1 MLSDR
6 RLLTWCLRQR
16 SGIRIVKPSD
26 NLARAYLKKSRNAMK
41 SMEVNLDAG
50 IYEWAISASYY
61 AKYFVVYALLQKI
74 GVKCEIHDCTISL
87 FSYLFKDHIPARLS
101 VQLRES
107 KTERIEAQYY
117 TEEISVNRKEM
128 VERTRVFVLKIEEL
142 MDGLNAEKVSLLQ
155 KELRD
160 IARPKA
166 G

>member
-1 MLSDR
+1 MLNDR
-6 RLLTWCLRQR
+6 RFLKWCLGQR
-16 SGIRIVKPSD
+16 NGIRIVKPSD
-26 NLARAYLKKSRNAMK
+26 NLARAYMKKSRNALK

-61 AKYFVVYALLQKI
+61 AKYFVVYALFQKI
-74 GVKCEIHDCTISL
+74 GVKCEIHDCAIRL
-87 FSYLFKDHIPARLS
+87 FSHLFKDHIPPGLS

-128 VERTRVFVLKIEEL
+128 VEKTRGFVLKIEEL
-142 MDGLNAEKVSLLQ
+142 MDGLNADMVAVLQ
-155 KELRD
+155 KKLRD
-160 IARPKA
+160 ITRPRT